1 MFKFKNNNFGGEAN
15 SSDDEEGGRGGMMM
29 QRFQEDN
36 DEKINT
42 SSAAPSSQF
51 IYIQSVQDKSVSKVY
66 IGQDAKNSE
75 KLYTLPHLC
84 YKINATY
91 LCGNLDEVIVGVT
104 SNMRL
109 YLNDKLFSNECT
121 SFFLNQSFLAFVNS
135 TSGLSHELF
144 IYDLTRSLP
153 KPQTP

>member
-1 MFKFKNNNFGGEAN
+1 
-15 SSDDEEGGRGGMMM
+15 MMVA
-29 QRFQEDN
+29 EDSN
-36 DEKINT
+36 
-42 SSAAPSSQF
+42 QF

-66 IGQDAKNSE
+66 IGKDSRENE
-75 KLYTLPHLC
+75 KLYSLPHLC

-91 LCGNLDEVIVGVT
+91 FNNNLDEVIVGLT

-121 SFFLNQSFLAFVNS
+121 SFLLNQSFLAFVNS